1 MKKELLAGNWLGDD
15 HINLAQELLN
25 EEYPNLHG
33 LQSPL
38 LCQNDSFGP
47 IGGDSIQIHFVN
59 NNHWVTSACFNEEVT
74 IYDSKYNGELPPSL
88 THQLA
93 IIYKQFADNDDDETF
108 LNLNVPNVQQQTG
121 VDDCGLFAIAFAVH
135 AARGDCVGELDF
147 DQAKMRSHVIKC
159 FSQKKMLPFPI
170 IESKYC
176 TSIKR
181 HMFFPGRQIELFCE
195 CRMPETYDN
204 MIQCDQCCTWFHIK
218 SMSLQCIPN
227 EWYCT
232 NCRRGLAA

>member
-1 MKKELLAGNWLGDD
+1 MFAIAFAVHAARGD
-15 HINLAQELLN
+15 
-25 EEYPNLHG
+25 Y
-33 LQSPL
+33 
-38 LCQNDSFGP
+38 C
-47 IGGDSIQIHFVN
+47 V
-59 NNHWVTSACFNEEVT
+59 EVT

-204 MIQCDQCCTWFHIK
+204 MIQCDQCCTSLAVPPLRLERKGLGNVAYTTCTLWNADLVIRRSLLK
-218 SMSLQCIPN
+218 SVIIFN
-227 EWYCT
+227 FYNKINYC
-232 NCRRGLAA
+232 

>member
-38 LCQNDSFGP
+38 LCQNDSFCP
-47 IGGDSIQIHFVN
+47 IAGNSIQIHFV
-59 NNHWVTSACFNEEVT
+59 S
-74 IYDSKYNGELPPSL
+74 
-88 THQLA
+88 
-93 IIYKQFADNDDDETF
+93 
-108 LNLNVPNVQQQTG
+108 
-121 VDDCGLFAIAFAVH
+121 
-135 AARGDCVGELDF
+135 
-147 DQAKMRSHVIKC
+147 
-159 FSQKKMLPFPI
+159 
-170 IESKYC
+170 

-181 HMFFPGRQIELFCE
+181 HMFFPGSQIELFCE

-204 MIQCDQCCTWFHIK
+204 MIQCDQCYTWFHIK
-218 SMSLQCIPN
+218 CMNLQCIPN

-232 NCRRGLAA
+232 NCRCGLAA